1 MTKKQLK
8 QKVKEC
14 IKTDKALIEK
24 LIDKA
29 IDSGSM
35 DIEGAENNYLL
46 AKYTLSAIY
55 KEMSRQ
61 YSPLHAGR
69 KAKEDIHNIYIH
81 L

>member
-8 QKVKEC
+8 QKIKAC
-14 IKTDKALIEK
+14 IKTDKAFIDK

-35 DIEGAENNYLL
+35 DIDGAENNYLL

-55 KEMSRQ
+55 RDMSRQ

-69 KAKEDIHNIYIH
+69 KAKKDIDNIYTH